1 MNKPHSLSKQFRNL
15 PMKNYFSFAENNTS
29 YRQELIA
36 GITTFATMAYII
48 VVNPAIL
55 EAAGIPRAATV
66 TATILAAAFGTL
78 MMGLYAKRPFAVAPL
93 MGENAFI
100 AFTVVGVLH
109 YSWQAAL
116 AAVFIS
122 GVLFAILTVV
132 KVRGYL
138 AEAIPPSLKHSFAVG
153 IGLFLAFIG
162 LNETG
167 IVTLG
172 VAGAPVKMGDFRSP
186 TVLLAIFGFLLTTWL
201 MIKRVRAA
209 IIIGILTV
217 SALSIAFGITSLPEG
232 LASLPAVLR
241 PIALQ
246 LDFAGALQW
255 GMFPVILTVFVM
267 VFVDTLA
274 TLFGLSSRAN
284 LLDANGNLPEIEKP
298 MLTDAV
304 ATSIA
309 ALLGTTT
316 TGAYIES
323 AAGIESGGRTG
334 FTSLVVAALFLL
346 SLFLAPLFVMIPA
359 HAYGPSL
366 IIVGLLMLD
375 PIRKIPFEDYTE
387 LVPAFITIVLMV
399 FTFNIGIGMTAGFV
413 AYPLFKLLTG
423 RTKEVRVGMWVL
435 AGLSLLFFA
444 VTPH

>member
-1 MNKPHSLSKQFRNL
+1 
-15 PMKNYFSFAENNTS
+15 MKRYFSFDENNTS
-29 YRQELIA
+29 YKQELLA
-36 GITTFATMAYII
+36 GATTFVTMAYII
-48 VVNPAIL
+48 IVNPAIL
-55 EAAGIPRAATV
+55 EAAGIPREASV

-78 MMGLYAKRPFAVAPL
+78 MMGVYAKRPFAVAPL

-109 YSWQAAL
+109 YSWQTAL

-122 GVLFAILTVV
+122 GVLFILLTLLR
-132 KVRGYL
+132 VRTFL
-138 AEAIPPSLKHSFAVG
+138 AEAIPASLKHSFAVG

-172 VAGAPVKMGDFRSP
+172 VAGAPVKVGDFRNP
-186 TVLLAIFGFLLTTWL
+186 TVLLAIVGFLFTTWL
-201 MIKRVRAA
+201 MIRRVRAA
-209 IIIGILTV
+209 IIIGILLV
-217 SALSIAFGITSLPEG
+217 SALSVAFKLTPLPQSLF
-232 LASLPAVLR
+232 SLPADIR

-304 ATSIA
+304 ATSVA

-334 FTSLVVAALFLL
+334 FTSVVVAALFLL
-346 SLFLAPLFVMIPA
+346 SLFLAPIFVMIPA

-366 IIVGLLMLD
+366 IIVGLLMLE
-375 PIRKIPFEDYTE
+375 PIRRIPFDDYTE

-399 FTFNIGIGMTAGFV
+399 FTFNIGIGMTSGFV
-413 AYPLFKLLTG
+413 AYPLFKLLMG
-423 RTKEVRVGMWVL
+423 RTSEVRAGMWVL
-435 AGLSLLFFA
+435 AGLSLLFFVA
-444 VTPH
+444 APR